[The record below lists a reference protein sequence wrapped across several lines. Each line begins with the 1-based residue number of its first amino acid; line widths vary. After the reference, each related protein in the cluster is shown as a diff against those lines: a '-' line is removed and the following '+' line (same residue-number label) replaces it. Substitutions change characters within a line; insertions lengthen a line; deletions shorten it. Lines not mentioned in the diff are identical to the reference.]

1 MRRSVLASS
10 VRTVVEALESRKLLS
25 VSPAAVFTPGTGSI
39 SGVVFNDINGNGV
52 RDAGENAAANETV
65 FLDLNLDGS
74 LDAGDPTATT
84 DANGLYTIAGLGAG
98 TYRVRVQSSQ
108 GLVQGAPESLDVV
121 VVAATASTANVPEG
135 VPSSVSGTVFYD
147 QNQDGIRQN
156 DVTTIEPLLA
166 GDTVYVDL
174 NHNGK
179 FDAPVVDPLTGITT
193 TAGEPSAISNNI
205 GAYSLTGLGPGTYQ
219 LRVVPRNGFHQN
231 PPGFFSLTV
240 ANGQVVTQDLGE
252 NNFAVISGEVFND
265 ANGNG
270 VLDAG
275 EGGVGREFVFLTA
288 SDGSFLPG
296 NAFAFSDSNGNYSI
310 TELTPGTYRVEVQS
324 SAGFVQDN
332 PGYVLVTIGQGDA
345 PVVNVPEGLPS
356 SVSGTIFNDANHNG
370 VQDGGELGLSNQTVF
385 LDLNGNGVPDA
396 EVDDPNTGAVISL
409 AEPTTTTDANGGY
422 SFTNL
427 APGHYIVRFV
437 VPPNSTQI
445 APAAG
450 SYTFTL
456 APGTNLANQNFSIVT
471 PDLMVRVLSAELQP
485 VKTGVIRHM
494 QVAVTNVGSLPFTG
508 QAGVTLYASTTPT
521 LDEKTASIIG
531 GIPGRSPITLKPGQ
545 SKRLKI
551 QYAFPLTQPSASYFI
566 FAKVVTATSDANPS
580 NDVAGPLGP
589 VSVAQ
594 AFIDLAIAYQ
604 NQPPADP
611 FFVGPN
617 QAVAVNVVVNNLGNV
632 PSNGLLSF
640 TVYASDTPNLEP
652 GAQVIYHPAPKKMS
666 LKPHKA
672 KAFHLIV
679 PNPGPTIGTKF
690 LIVVVDSGDP
700 LGEYNLGNNVAT
712 PTNPTVF
719 R

>member
-1 MRRSVLASS
+1 
-10 VRTVVEALESRKLLS
+10 VEALESRKLLS

-74 LDAGDPTATT
+74 LDAGDPTAIT
-84 DANGLYTIAGLGAG
+84 DPTGAYTIAGLGAG

-108 GLVQGAPESLDVV
+108 GLVQGAPGSLDVV

-135 VPSSVSGTVFYD
+135 LPSSVSGTVFYD
-147 QNQDGIRQN
+147 ENQDGIRQN
-156 DVTTIEPLLA
+156 DTTTIEPFLA

-179 FDAPVVDPLTGITT
+179 FDAPVIDPVTGITT
-193 TAGEPSAISNNI
+193 TAGEPSAVSNNI
-205 GAYSLTGLGPGTYQ
+205 GTYSLTGLGPGMYQ

-270 VLDAG
+270 ILDAG
-275 EGGVGREFVFLTA
+275 EGGVGNELVVLLDA
-288 SDGSFLPG
+288 QGGQLP
-296 NAFAFSDSNGNYSI
+296 NNPFAFTDSNGNYSI
-310 TELTPGTYRVEVQS
+310 TELTPGTYRVEVMS
-324 SAGFVQDN
+324 NAGFLQDN
-332 PGYVLVTIGQGDA
+332 PGYALVTIGQGET
-345 PVVNVPEGLPS
+345 PVVNLPEGLPS
-356 SVSGTIFNDANHNG
+356 SISGTVFNDANHNG

-396 EVDDPNTGAVISL
+396 EVDDPNTGAIITP

-422 SFTNL
+422 SFTDL
-427 APGHYIVRFV
+427 APGHYIVRFI

-445 APAAG
+445 APATG

-456 APGTNLANQNFSIVT
+456 APDTNLANQNFSLVT
-471 PDLMVRVLSAELQP
+471 PDLMVRVLSAQLQP

-494 QVAVTNVGSLPFTG
+494 QVAVTNVGALPFTG

-521 LDEKTASIIG
+521 LDVSTASIIG
-531 GIPGRSPITLKPGQ
+531 GIPGRAPVTLKPGQ
-545 SKRLKI
+545 SKRMKI
-551 QYAFPLTQPSASYFI
+551 QYDFPSTQPSGSYFI

-594 AFIDLAIAYQ
+594 AFVDLAIAYQ

-611 FFVGPN
+611 FFIGPN
-617 QAVAVNVVVNNLGNV
+617 QPVELNVVVNNTGNV
-632 PSNGLLSF
+632 PSTGLLNF
-640 TVYASDTPNLEP
+640 TVYASDTPALEP
-652 GAQVIYHPAPKKMS
+652 GAQVIYQPAPKKMT
-666 LKPHKA
+666 LQPHKP

-679 PNPGPTIGTKF
+679 PDPGPTAGTKY

-700 LGEYNLGNNVAT
+700 LGEYNVANNVAI